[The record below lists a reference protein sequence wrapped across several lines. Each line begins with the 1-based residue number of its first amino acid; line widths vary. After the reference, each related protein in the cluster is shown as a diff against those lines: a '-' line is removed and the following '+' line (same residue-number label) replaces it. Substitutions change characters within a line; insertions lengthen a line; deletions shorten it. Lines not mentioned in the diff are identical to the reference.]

1 MTVDESR
8 ADEGAEF
15 QDQMKA
21 RGTVQEVEIADI
33 GCGFGGLLF
42 ALATKFPE
50 TLSLGM
56 IYGHYETLL
65 LFQIAY

>member
-1 MTVDESR
+1 
-8 ADEGAEF
+8 
-15 QDQMKA
+15 MKA